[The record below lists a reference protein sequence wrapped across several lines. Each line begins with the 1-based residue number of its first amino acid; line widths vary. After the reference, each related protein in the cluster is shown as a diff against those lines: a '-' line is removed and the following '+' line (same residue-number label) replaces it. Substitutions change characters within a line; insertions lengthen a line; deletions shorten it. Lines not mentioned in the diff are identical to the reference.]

1 MALALSHSTELWLD
15 RVRLARLVSQQFAS
29 RGEQRAER
37 SLFHES
43 AANAAVDVVIR
54 TRFMPRWWPEE
65 TKGYVIRQLRLGI
78 NPRMLSRMTRL
89 DHVILE
95 RVARATRS
103 NSVAELVR
111 NEGLLLAA

>member
-15 RVRLARLVSQQFAS
+15 RVRTKRLVSQLLARQ
-29 RGEQRAER
+29 GDQTQER
-37 SLFHES
+37 CLFRES

-89 DHVILE
+89 DQVILE

-103 NSVAELVR
+103 NSVTELLR